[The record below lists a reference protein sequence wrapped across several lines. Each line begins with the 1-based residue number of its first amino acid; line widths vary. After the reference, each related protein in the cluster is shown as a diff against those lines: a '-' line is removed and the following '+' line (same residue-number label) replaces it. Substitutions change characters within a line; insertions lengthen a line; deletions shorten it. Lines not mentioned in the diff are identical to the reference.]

1 MPCVAAKP
9 STMLETELAS
19 GMQDAAGSAGSAK
32 VVEVN
37 GTEGSASEVQP
48 RLPCAA
54 FSTMSIPE
62 RLPEFECTLAIMEH
76 TESCEALMQKIHH
89 QYNLLGRTEISCKDF
104 RKSRIPQAHFDTD
117 AREAYGRAIRGQLRL
132 AKSINDL
139 TKIFIAIRKQRRK
152 LKLLLS
158 TTHRMNLKKNAEE
171 EEEVNGRSRCVLAE
185 IIVRTQDLLNVDAE
199 PVEDRV

>member
-19 GMQDAAGSAGSAK
+19 GMQDAAGSAGRAK
-32 VVEVN
+32 GVEVN

-89 QYNLLGRTEISCKDF
+89 QYNLLGRSEITCKDF
-104 RKSRIPQAHFDTD
+104 RKSRIPRAHFDVD
-117 AREAYGRAIRGQLRL
+117 ARRRYAREIGDQLRL
-132 AKSINDL
+132 AKGMNDL
-139 TKIFIAIRKQRRK
+139 MQIFIAVRKHRRK

-158 TTHRMNLKKNAEE
+158 TTHRMNVKKNAEE
-171 EEEVNGRSRCVLAE
+171 EEELSQRSRCAWAQVL
-185 IIVRTQDLLNVDAE
+185 VRAQDLLDAHAE